1 MPDNLMEASLR
12 NLPDLIIID
21 IHGEIDAKSEAVLD
35 QVYLDA
41 EKTKPEAIILNFIN
55 VGYINSTG
63 IALIVSML
71 AKARKTGVKL
81 LAFGLSSHY
90 IEIFQITRLSDFMK
104 IYPDEAS
111 ALAAVQPRTNS

>member
-1 MPDNLMEASLR
+1 
-12 NLPDLIIID
+12 LPDLVIID
-21 IHGEIDAKSEAVLD
+21 LRGEIDAKSEAILD
-35 QVYLDA
+35 QVYSDA
-41 EKTKPEAIILNFIN
+41 EKKDPEAIILNFTK

-81 LAFGLSSHY
+81 LAYGLSSHY

-104 IYPDEAS
+104 ILPDETS
-111 ALAAVQPRTNS
+111 ALSAVQHKADS

>member
-1 MPDNLMEASLR
+1 MPVKPVEASLR

-21 IHGEIDAKSEAVLD
+21 LRGEIDAKGEDLLD
-35 QVYLDA
+35 QVYSEA
-41 EKTKPEAIILNFIN
+41 EKANPGAIVLNFSN

-71 AKARKTGVKL
+71 AKARKSGVKL

-111 ALAAVQPRTNS
+111 ALSAVQHKTNL